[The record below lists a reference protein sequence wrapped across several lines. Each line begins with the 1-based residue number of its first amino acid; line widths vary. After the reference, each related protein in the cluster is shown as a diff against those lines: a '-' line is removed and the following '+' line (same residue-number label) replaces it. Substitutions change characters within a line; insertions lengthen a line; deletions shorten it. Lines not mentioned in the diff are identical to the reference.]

1 MADIQIGVNQGDTV
15 YYFDQSV
22 GSVVTRNWFFP
33 GGTPTGGTAFG
44 PAIQYNSVNSFG
56 YNASLLVTDAA
67 GITAAASKSNIIVV
81 SPEIANP
88 SITITPST
96 LYMGPVVTYGATG
109 STGTGFVSYVWNIPG
124 IGATSGP
131 TLSNVYK
138 QYNDWYALAGTY
150 AGLPG
155 ASYVAPVT
163 LLVTTAV
170 GNTFNVSTTATYYKY
185 GPVEEVDYNQ
195 ATYPYGISG
204 PYYVPTVISAN
215 SGGIGLGGSSVV
227 ISIDQSMVAG
237 WVNSYFH
244 STTENCYYWAN
255 TDDLD
260 YTNGTVFGPIQF
272 KTIFSGAALTLA
284 GATYLAN
291 PTIDLGNYIVPGAIA
306 GILNNIFYITDYPA
320 GGRITDAKTGGRQWS
335 NNAIQSYLSN
345 TYYLS
350 NSSKFI
356 ENGGIAAGNSP
367 NYDLATVEEY
377 LASGYYNLNGGYGA
391 TAHGPCVPS
400 SDFFRNVYSVNTI
413 TVDITIQIEMENN
426 PSAYQYNV
434 TISSPGGTGNSP
446 DTYLVSVQDN
456 VRGLGI
462 ASILNNAT
470 AAIGSPNRLSNYILF
485 EASPY
490 YSPYES
496 GGWTLGRQYSP
507 SNFNGL
513 RISVTNPEVIGT
525 GTVLDGDYIKSV
537 TITWGP
543 NWGNDVVGGGYF
555 VRDRPL
561 ATYPGSLFSTPRW
574 ISWLGLKETME
585 IPTAAP
591 THNEYFRGWKIGGLI

>member
-81 SPEIANP
+81 SPEVANP

-96 LYMGPVVTYGATG
+96 LYMGPIVTYGATG

-284 GATYLAN
+284 GATYIAN
-291 PTIDLGNYIVPGAIA
+291 PTIDLGNYINPG
-306 GILNNIFYITDYPA
+306 GVTGLLNNIFYITDYPA
-320 GGRITDAKTGGRQWS
+320 GGKITDAKTGGRQWS
-335 NNAIQSYLSN
+335 NNAIQAYLSN

-356 ENGGIAAGNSP
+356 ENGGIGSGNSP
-367 NYDLATVEEY
+367 NYNLATVDDSVNY
-377 LASGYYNLNGGYGA
+377 GTYNLNGGYGA
-391 TAHGPCVPS
+391 TAHGPCVPTS
-400 SDFFRNVYSVNTI
+400 TFFQTVHGISGV
-413 TVDITIQIEMENN
+413 TVDVLVQITCENN
-426 PSAYQYNV
+426 PAGYQYPV
-434 TISSPGGTGNSP
+434 TLSSPGGTGNSP
-446 DTYLVSVQDN
+446 DLNLVSVQN
-456 VRGLGI
+456 NSRGDGI
-462 ASILNNAT
+462 ATILNKAT
-470 AAIGSPNRLSNYILF
+470 DLIGGPTKLTDFILF

-490 YSPYES
+490 YAPYE
-496 GGWTLGRQYSP
+496 GGGFTLSKQYDAV
-507 SNFNGL
+507 NFNGL
-513 RISVTNPEVIGT
+513 RVSVMNPEVNGT
-525 GTVLDGDYIKSV
+525 GTILDGDYIK
-537 TITWGP
+537 TITLTWGSDW
-543 NWGNDVVGGGYF
+543 NSAIVGNGLFGQ
-555 VRDRPL
+555 DRPL
-561 ATYPGSLFSTPRW
+561 ASDPDPASPGW
-574 ISWLGLKETME
+574 ISWLGIKETMS
-585 IPTAAP
+585 IPTDS
-591 THNEYFRGWKIGGLI
+591 HSSYFRGWKIGGLI

>member
-81 SPEIANP
+81 SPEVANP
-88 SITITPST
+88 SITISPST
-96 LYMGPVVTYGATG
+96 LYMGPVVTYSVAG
-109 STGTGFVSYVWNIPG
+109 STGTGFVSYAWNIPG
-124 IGATSGP
+124 IGATSGSS
-131 TLSNVYK
+131 LSTVTK

-163 LLVTTAV
+163 LLVTTSV
-170 GNTFNVSTTATYYKY
+170 GNTFNTNSTATYYKY

-227 ISIDQSMVAG
+227 VKIDQSMVSG

-260 YTNGTVFGPIQF
+260 YTTGTVFGPIQF

-306 GILNNIFYITDYPA
+306 GMLNNIFYITDYPA
-320 GGRITDAKTGGRQWS
+320 GGRITDSKTGGRQWS
-335 NNAIQSYLSN
+335 NNAIQAYLSN

-356 ENGGIAAGNSP
+356 ENGGIGASNSP
-367 NYDLATVEEY
+367 FYN
-377 LASGYYNLNGGYGA
+377 LASVDEYVNQGTYNLSGGYGA
-391 TAHGPCVPS
+391 TAHGPCVPTS
-400 SDFFRNVYSVNTI
+400 TFFQAVHGVSGIVVDVDVII
-413 TVDITIQIEMENN
+413 TSENN
-426 PSAYQYNV
+426 PSGYQYNV
-434 TISSPGGTGNSP
+434 KLSPSGGTGNSL
-446 DTYLVSVQDN
+446 DTFLVSVQDN
-456 VRGLGI
+456 SRGDGI
-462 ASILNNAT
+462 AKILNKAT
-470 AAIGSPNRLSNYILF
+470 DLIGSPTRLSDFITF

-490 YSPYES
+490 YAPYE
-496 GGWTLGRQYSP
+496 GGGNTLNKQYDAV
-507 SNFNGL
+507 NFNGL
-513 RISVTNPEVIGT
+513 RVSITNPQVNGT
-525 GTVLDGDYIKSV
+525 GTILDGDYIK
-537 TITWGP
+537 TITLEWGSDWT
-543 NWGNDVVGGGYF
+543 NAVVGNGFFG
-555 VRDRPL
+555 RDRPF
-561 ATYPGSLFSTPRW
+561 ASYPGPGPQRW
-574 ISWLGLKETME
+574 ISWLGVKETMS
-585 IPTAAP
+585 IPTAA
-591 THNEYFRGWKIGGLI
+591 HDSYFRGWKIGGLI